1 MGEQQFRPD
10 RSDALGK
17 AWRGLSEPR
26 RGKPRDLPT
35 LPDWPPLPDEPSQ
48 AAWPSL
54 DPMVPDESHPADEL
68 QPTETDGTLWPAP
81 PVAPLPPV
89 PPARRGGGSGI
100 ARRFRGA
107 SKRAR
112 LGITAAVAVV
122 LVVLIVV
129 CSSFALR
136 TAGGIVPGEAAP
148 GAAGQGGSATSLATV
163 TPSPTRQPT
172 PTRAPTSTAT
182 PLPPLTLAFI
192 CASGQIRGTGQ
203 VCVHTLPQA
212 GLSLT
217 VRYCDGSSAK
227 GLHGGVTADGSGNY
241 TWTWYVRTTCL
252 GPATATVTATA
263 NGQSLTESD
272 TFTIT
277 R

>member
-10 RSDALGK
+10 RSDALGE
-17 AWRGLSEPR
+17 AWRGIAEPHPR
-26 RGKPRDLPT
+26 NKPRDLPT
-35 LPDWPPLPDEPSQ
+35 LPDWPPLPNEPSQ

-54 DPMVPDESHPADEL
+54 DPVVPDESHPADEL
-68 QPTETDGTLWPAP
+68 QPTETDGRPWPAP
-81 PVAPLPPV
+81 PITPLPPE
-89 PPARRGGGSGI
+89 RSGI
-100 ARRFRGA
+100 PRRLRRA
-107 SKRAR
+107 SKRTR
-112 LGITAAVAVV
+112 LAVTAAVAVV
-122 LVVLIVV
+122 LVVLIIAA
-129 CSSFALR
+129 SSFALR
-136 TAGGIVPGEAAP
+136 VAGGIVQGEAAP
-148 GAAGQGGSATSLATV
+148 GAVGQNGTATSLATV

-172 PTRAPTSTAT
+172 PTLAPTSTAA
-182 PLPPLTLAFI
+182 PPPPLTLAFT

-203 VCVHTLPQA
+203 VCVHTLPRA
-212 GLSLT
+212 SLTLT
-217 VRYCDGSSAK
+217 VRYCDGSTAK

-241 TWTWYVRTTCL
+241 TWSWLVRTSCA